1 MRIVS
6 SLSPVVGAG
15 EGLDMYF
22 LTASLDCTAPRAGRG
37 QGRGGAGS
45 EKFRMMV
52 CC

>member
-37 QGRGGAGS
+37 GAGS